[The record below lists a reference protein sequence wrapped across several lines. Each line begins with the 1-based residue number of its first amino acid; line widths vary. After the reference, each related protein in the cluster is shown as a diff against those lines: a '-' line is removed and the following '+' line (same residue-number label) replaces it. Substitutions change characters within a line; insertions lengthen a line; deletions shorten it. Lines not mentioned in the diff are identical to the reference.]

1 MAKKTNRIMVALVC
15 TETGVQNYVT
25 SVSKLNSDILKTE
38 VMRYSPALRK
48 HTKHKFT
55 KKLD

>member
-1 MAKKTNRIMVALVC
+1 MAKKSARIKVGLVC

-25 SVSKLNSDILKTE
+25 EINKLRPEILKTE
-38 VMRYSPALRK
+38 PMKYSPQLRRRS
-48 HTKHKFT
+48 KHKFV

>member
-1 MAKKTNRIMVALVC
+1 MAKKTARIKVGLVC

-25 SVSKLNSDILKTE
+25 EINKLRPEILKTE
-38 VMRYSPALRK
+38 VMKYSPLLRRRS
-48 HTKHKFT
+48 KHKFT